1 MNYETA
7 QQLGVNVTYGWRIV
21 GYGNPSPAR
30 DGGVRIGDIIIA
42 LNGSRI
48 RNGDD
53 LATYLEE
60 NTLPRETL
68 IITVVR
74 GNLQSNVTVTL
85 GARPSP
91 PV

>member
-7 QQLGVNVTYGWRIV
+7 QQLRVNVTYGWRIV
-21 GYGNPSPAR
+21 GYGSPSPAK
-30 DGGVRIGDIIIA
+30 DGGVQIGDIIIA
-42 LNGSRI
+42 FNGSRV

-60 NTLPRETL
+60 DTLPGETL

-74 GNLQSNVTVTL
+74 GNLQANVTVTL
-85 GARPSP
+85 GVRPSP

>member
-1 MNYETA
+1 MDYETA

-21 GYGNPSPAR
+21 GFANSSPAR
-30 DGGVRIGDIIIA
+30 DGGVQIGDIIIA

-48 RNGDD
+48 RNADD

-60 NTLPRETL
+60 NTLPGETL
-68 IITVVR
+68 ILTVVR
-74 GNLQSNVTVTL
+74 GNLQTDVAVRL
-85 GARPSP
+85 GVRPSR